1 MPSGPALVMEQQ
13 WEPVVWRKAAPSG
26 QAAKS
31 NGAVN
36 QARRKGDNVETSKK
50 QTAATNRS
58 SHASVPSARKLD
70 EHAETFRHQTV
81 SQDFKLALQQA
92 RLAKQWTQAQLAASV
107 NEKASVVNDY
117 ESDEHA
123 ETFRHQT
130 VSHDFK
136 LALQQARL
144 AKQWT
149 QAQLAASVNEKASVV
164 NDYESGRA
172 IPNGVVVVKL
182 NRALGVQL
190 PKAR

>member
-1 MPSGPALVMEQQ
+1 MMFYIPSLAQQYRRASKCLKAPEGVAKMPSGPALVMEQQ
-13 WEPVVWRKAAPSG
+13 WEPVVWRKSAPSG

-31 NGAVN
+31 TAAVN
-36 QARRKGDNVETSKK
+36 QARRTNDNVETSKK
-50 QTAATNRS
+50 ESAASNRS
-58 SHASVPSARKLD
+58 SHASVPNARKL
-70 EHAETFRHQTV
+70 
-81 SQDFKLALQQA
+81 
-92 RLAKQWTQAQLAASV
+92 
-107 NEKASVVNDY
+107 
-117 ESDEHA
+117 DEHA

-149 QAQLAASVNEKASVV
+149 QAQLAASINEKASVV

-172 IPNGVVVVKL
+172 IPNGVVVVKI

-190 PKAR
+190 PKAKAR

>member
-1 MPSGPALVMEQQ
+1 MGTEVADINFWLDSPDVPRRSDLSTAKMPSGPALVMEQQ
-13 WEPVVWRKAAPSG
+13 WEPVVWRKGVPSG

-31 NGAVN
+31 AATVN

-50 QTAATNRS
+50 LTAATNRS
-58 SHASVPSARKLD
+58 SQATVPNARKL
-70 EHAETFRHQTV
+70 
-81 SQDFKLALQQA
+81 
-92 RLAKQWTQAQLAASV
+92 
-107 NEKASVVNDY
+107 
-117 ESDEHA
+117 DEHA

-149 QAQLAASVNEKASVV
+149 QAQLAASINEKASVV

-172 IPNGVVVVKL
+172 IPNGVVVVKI

>member
-1 MPSGPALVMEQQ
+1 MFYDVLYTKLLAQQYRRASKCLKAPEGVAKMPSGPALVMEQQ
-13 WEPVVWRKAAPSG
+13 WEPVVWRKSAPSG

-31 NGAVN
+31 TAAVN
-36 QARRKGDNVETSKK
+36 QARRTNDNVETSKK
-50 QTAATNRS
+50 ESAASNRS
-58 SHASVPSARKLD
+58 SHASVPNARKL
-70 EHAETFRHQTV
+70 
-81 SQDFKLALQQA
+81 
-92 RLAKQWTQAQLAASV
+92 
-107 NEKASVVNDY
+107 
-117 ESDEHA
+117 DEHA

-149 QAQLAASVNEKASVV
+149 QAQLAASINEKASVV

-172 IPNGVVVVKL
+172 IPNGVVVVRI

-190 PKAR
+190 PKAKAR

>member
-13 WEPVVWRKAAPSG
+13 WEAVVWRKSAPSG

-31 NGAVN
+31 SAAVN
-36 QARRKGDNVETSKK
+36 QARRKGDNIETSKK
-50 QTAATNRS
+50 LSAATNRS
-58 SHASVPSARKLD
+58 SPAVPNARKL
-70 EHAETFRHQTV
+70 
-81 SQDFKLALQQA
+81 
-92 RLAKQWTQAQLAASV
+92 
-107 NEKASVVNDY
+107 
-117 ESDEHA
+117 DEHA

-149 QAQLAASVNEKASVV
+149 QAQLAASINEKASVV